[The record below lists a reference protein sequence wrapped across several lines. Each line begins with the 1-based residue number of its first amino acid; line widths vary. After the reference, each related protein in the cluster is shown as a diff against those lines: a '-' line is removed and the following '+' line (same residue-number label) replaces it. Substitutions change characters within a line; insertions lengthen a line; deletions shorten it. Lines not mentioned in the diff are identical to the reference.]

1 MVILYFLKK
10 LYTVYNMSININVSS
25 RSLCGDVYCYV
36 LVLAPALKHWCC
48 YALPRFLWVKWPS
61 NHEIESSY
69 TLMVFNCILKNN
81 LKSES
86 FQILNNQWFGLKKE
100 WTKWRN
106 CRHWCWLQAT
116 YILWSKHSRNI
127 TWYQRDILT
136 SHGVYRVILKF
147 KDSNSIDASLYTYL

>member
-1 MVILYFLKK
+1 MLNCHLVVNFGTNWHCSFGNTECRAMVFYHLVPNTCGLGAILLLLDALFLYKKSCLRKIFCYTLHCSVVILYFPKK

-81 LKSES
+81 HASKVK
-86 FQILNNQWFGLKKE
+86 LN
-100 WTKWRN
+100 
-106 CRHWCWLQAT
+106 
-116 YILWSKHSRNI
+116 
-127 TWYQRDILT
+127 
-136 SHGVYRVILKF
+136 
-147 KDSNSIDASLYTYL
+147 